1 MEVIIGMLLCETL
14 IGSVAQYTYGY
25 TLIITVVVVVTCQLK
40 NAGFSL
46 PQSHFVFYYTL
57 LVLSSV
63 GNAGMGGDYRQ
74 N

>member
-1 MEVIIGMLLCETL
+1 MLLCETP

-25 TLIITVVVVVTCQLK
+25 TLIITVVVVTCQLK

-46 PQSHFVFYYTL
+46 PQSHFVFYYIL

-63 GNAGMGGDYRQ
+63 GNAGTRASISF
-74 N
+74 